1 MESPPS
7 TTTPWIGLQSRSSL
21 TPACS
26 NGVTMTWFPPC
37 LPVQLTSVAAISGS
51 ATTGTWIDSS
61 DETGRKWQ
69 HTSDALG
76 RLTEVMEPDG
86 SSTVGKTPSV
96 ETDYAYDALSNL
108 LEVDQWGGAKNNGTY
123 TDHKRTFTYN
133 SLSQLLTSTNPESG
147 TISYAYD
154 ANGNVS
160 TKTEPAQ
167 NVASGTVT
175 VSYAYDNLNWLTEK
189 SYSDGVTPT
198 AYLGYDLES
207 VHIGSARVTTTNVI
221 GRPSWNCVLIQTT
234 W

>member
-1 MESPPS
+1 MLEWCYNDVVS
-7 TTTPWIGLQSRSSL
+7 TLPTGAANICSSHL
-21 TPACS
+21 
-26 NGVTMTWFPPC
+26 
-37 LPVQLTSVAAISGS
+37 GS

-86 SSTVGKTPSV
+86 SSTVGKTASV

-108 LEVDQWGGAKNNGTY
+108 LEVDQWGGSKNNGTY

-175 VSYAYDNLNWLTEK
+175 VSYAYDNLNRLTENPIRMA
-189 SYSDGVTPT
+189 SHPLHTL
-198 AYLGYDLES
+198 A
-207 VHIGSARVTTTNVI
+207 
-221 GRPSWNCVLIQTT
+221 TT
-234 W
+234 WRAFTWDQQ